1 MPVCLRAT
9 VPCDS
14 HLTNGS
20 QRVIPRKRD
29 AKTSVSRNYELLQS
43 IGEKLESP
51 QHMLRIAPS
60 GNYRPSLADQIPA
73 AQTGNFEWL
82 RAFVALQRHWRSSAA
97 FAAFVSVTVTLAVFT
112 QRPVYEPAGT
122 VEIDPAISEL
132 GLPNTGGSGSSDA
145 EYLETQAKNLGSDE
159 MLIAVIRRLHLDQNS
174 EFVDNPGNSFF
185 TRLKLFGSVDKQ
197 AKDYALQGSEQS
209 NGVFQLSQSENIA
222 LRSFR
227 SRLTITRDT
236 SSRLVSAAFSSHNPR
251 LAALVANTLINL
263 FIERSYTTRHD
274 EIMRSSG
281 WLAKQLDDVKE
292 AMQKSNATLADYEK
306 TWGIA
311 DLGGDEKPDSTF
323 TQGMAEL
330 NRQLTQAEADRIQLQ
345 AYVSGL
351 ESGNDVQQVSSDL
364 VIQNL
369 TQKLAD
375 VRTALSEAVVVYG
388 ANHPNVKKLQN
399 QASELQLQINA
410 QRKAIIGRLK
420 TSYADAQVR
429 EKLLRQ
435 EMRTATDQAS
445 HVGQYNIL
453 KKEAQTNRDLYNTLY
468 TRVKEAS
475 ISAESKASNIR
486 VVDRARILDRPTRPD
501 RLLIT
506 IFGLLAGVLGG
517 VVIAFLKERFD
528 TTVRHPDDMRRST
541 GISGISVMPTFES
554 TNGSKAGILEPLL
567 AQRNQAN
574 FEMAGT
580 RSFFLERPRSREA
593 EALRALQT
601 SIMVRWPG
609 DLPHV
614 IQIVSA
620 CPGEGKTTIAVNL
633 AVALSK
639 QSRTCLVDADL
650 RKPGIAASFGL
661 FPHQGLGEVLA
672 GSASLEATLV
682 DAPGLKNLSILPSC
696 PSTCPEQFLVSPPA
710 MQQIVWA
717 LRQQFQQ
724 VIIDSAPLIAYADG
738 RAIASLVDGLILVGR
753 FGYTTREAMAQ
764 TIALLAHLNAAP
776 IIEVVLNDANYAFLE
791 HEYRYQANT

>member
-1 MPVCLRAT
+1 MPEDSESLVKNHRPGTPARVFAAIERRTLAPQQLSLAEIWKTFARRKLAT
-9 VPCDS
+9 LSCAAIIFLSVAAYTFLKTPLYEGVARLQIDPNLSSSLGLDGNDKSSPVDADS
-14 HLTNGS
+14 RLKTEVAIIQSNTVALHVLKSLGLFRNPHFADADTIKVNAKDLSDLTPA
-20 QRVIPRKRD
+20 QRQKLLDKFYDSLTVKVIPNTQVVEIRFR
-29 AKTSVSRNYELLQS
+29 SVERTIATGAANS
-43 IGEKLESP
+43 IIDEYI
-51 QHMLRIAPS
+51 QR
-60 GNYRPSLADQIPA
+60 
-73 AQTGNFEWL
+73 NFETRVDSSKQVSQWL
-82 RAFVALQRHWRSSAA
+82 AMQMEDVKTNTTSAQQKLA
-97 FAAFVSVTVTLAVFT
+97 EFQKENNFLGDESDNIVT
-112 QRPVYEPAGT
+112 
-122 VEIDPAISEL
+122 D
-132 GLPNTGGSGSSDA
+132 
-145 EYLETQAKNLGSDE
+145 
-159 MLIAVIRRLHLDQNS
+159 
-174 EFVDNPGNSFF
+174 
-185 TRLKLFGSVDKQ
+185 RLK
-197 AKDYALQGSEQS
+197 
-209 NGVFQLSQSENIA
+209 QLNE
-222 LRSFR
+222 
-227 SRLTITRDT
+227 
-236 SSRLVSAAFSSHNPR
+236 
-251 LAALVANTLINL
+251 
-263 FIERSYTTRHD
+263 E
-274 EIMRSSG
+274 
-281 WLAKQLDDVKE
+281 
-292 AMQKSNATLADYEK
+292 
-306 TWGIA
+306 
-311 DLGGDEKPDSTF
+311 
-323 TQGMAEL
+323 
-330 NRQLTQAEADRIQLQ
+330 LTQAEADRIQLQ